1 MADLT
6 KVLGG
11 PWSPPVSVV
20 KSPEDQLRAAMLDAG
35 LAPPDRILLDG
46 RLHRWSTGS
55 RGKPGHDKSGWYV
68 AFADGVPAGRFGD
81 WRTDLD
87 VPWRADIGRRL
98 SPAEEIEHLRRVAEA
113 QAARDAEVARE
124 RAVAASAVARI
135 WSQAGAASAD
145 HPYLRRKGIQ
155 VHGARI
161 AGDGRLMVPLYA
173 PDGELSSLQY
183 IDDAGGKLYHP
194 GGMTR
199 GCYWMVGAD
208 DTPGAIYVAEGFA
221 TAATIHQVMHRPV
234 IVAYSASNLVPVVA
248 SWRERAPHQDI
259 VIVADN
265 DASGVGE
272 RYAEQ
277 AAARSGARVIVPPN
291 PGDAND
297 YVAAGNDLAALLSA
311 DNDIA
316 NRLQLVYGDQ
326 LGTDYE
332 APDELI
338 EGLMTIGSSVV
349 VYGDSNSGKTFFA
362 LSLATA
368 IATGRECYG
377 RKVDPGLV
385 VYLASEAPASI
396 RSRMQAIKRFH
407 GCDLAD
413 LAMVPVPLNFHTGAQ
428 DAHDV
433 IALIQSVEQTRGKP
447 VRLIIA
453 DTLARMSAG
462 ANENS
467 GEDMGPVMARFDQVA
482 AATGAAMM
490 IIHHN
495 GKDAAKGARGWSGIR
510 AHIDTEIEV
519 AERDGARSACVTKQ
533 RELPSKGETIYFRL
547 EVVEMGTTKFGS
559 PATTC
564 VAIPDQDASETKPHK
579 RPTKHDENIR
589 TLERAW
595 RASGCETRNGQPYL
609 SRSGL
614 RAMLVADGQS
624 ERTAKNRTEASRSN
638 GLIAPVL
645 NAGLV
650 QAYEHGWLFIN
661 PVQISAMTIQEIA
674 PQRPSAPLGAEGAEG
689 AKR

>member
-11 PWSPPVSVV
+11 PWSPPTVIVRP
-20 KSPEDQLRAAMLDAG
+20 PEDQLREAMRAAG
-35 LAPPDRILLDG
+35 LVEPDRIIMDG

-55 RGKPGHDKSGWYV
+55 KGRPGNDKSGWYI

-87 VPWRADIGRRL
+87 MPWRADIGRTL
-98 SPAEEIEHLRRVAEA
+98 SPSEEIEQLRRVAEA
-113 QAARDAEVARE
+113 QAARDAEVARN
-124 RAVAASAVARI
+124 RAVAAASVSRI

-155 VHGARI
+155 VHGARV
-161 AGDGRLMVPLYA
+161 AGDGRLMVPLYT

-194 GGMTR
+194 GGLTR
-199 GCYWMVGAD
+199 GCFWMIGTG
-208 DTPGAIYVAEGFA
+208 DTPGVVYVAEGFA
-221 TAATIHQVMHRPV
+221 TAATIHQVTQRPV

-248 SWRERAPHQDI
+248 SWRERAPQQEI

-277 AAARSGARVIVPPN
+277 AAARSGARVIVPPM

-297 YVAAGNDLAALLSA
+297 YAAAGNDLAALLSA

-316 NRLQLVYGDQ
+316 SRLQLVYGDQ
-326 LGTDYE
+326 LSAEYE
-332 APDELI
+332 APDELV
-338 EGLMTIGSSVV
+338 EGLMTLGSSVV
-349 VYGDSNSGKTFFA
+349 VYGDSNSGKTFWA
-362 LSLATA
+362 LSVAAAL
-368 IATGRECYG
+368 ATGRECYG

-396 RSRMQAIKRFH
+396 RSRMQAIKRYH

-413 LAMVPVPLNFHTGAQ
+413 LAMVPVPLNFYTGSQ

-433 IALIQSVEQTRGKP
+433 ISLIQSVQQTRGKP

-510 AHIDTEIEV
+510 AHIDTEIEIL
-519 AERDGARSACVTKQ
+519 EKDGIRSATVTKQ
-533 RELPSKGETIYFRL
+533 RELPSKSDTIYFKL
-547 EVVEMGTTKFGS
+547 EVVTMGTTKFGA

-564 VAIPDQDASETKPHK
+564 VAVPDKDASSSKPHK
-579 RPTKHDENIR
+579 KPSKHDENMR
-589 TLERAW
+589 RLERAW
-595 RASGCETRNGQPYL
+595 WASGTEERDGAPYL
-609 SRSGL
+609 SRSAL
-614 RAMLVADGQS
+614 RELLVKDGDS
-624 ERTAKNRTEASRSN
+624 ERTARNKTDASRPGS
-638 GLIAPVL
+638 IIDQML
-645 NAGLV
+645 NAGVLE
-650 QAYEHGWLFIN
+650 AREHGWLFVN
-661 PVQISAMTIQEIA
+661 QTQSSAMLMQK
-674 PQRPSAPLGAEGAEG
+674 R
-689 AKR
+689 AKKDCP